1 MDYQKIASIA
11 APSLTPLAPAAV
23 LMQGLHD
30 GLVLSGMNT
39 SMAWIPAA
47 SSGLGMELTGFLAS
61 KMTVRALKMGDGVSF
76 FLAALGIV
84 GYVAFAV
91 IGIQRVPNADM
102 FQAFVGMSTIAY
114 FAYGVY
120 EWMTTKDEKKN
131 KAAADALKI
140 EDAARRS
147 EIEYNE
153 QMAALE
159 KGRAESAHRAKLDEI
174 RLAKLGAGTSAG
186 RQKSPVESTGRNY
199 NFTPEKLKAVRDFL
213 SANPGASE
221 SEVSAAV
228 GLKRSAT
235 YLYMAEA
242 TK

>member
-1 MDYQKIASIA
+1 MDYQKIASVA

-131 KAAADALKI
+131 KAAADMLKI

-147 EIEYNE
+147 EIEYNA

-159 KGRAESAHRAKLDEI
+159 KGRAESEHRAKLDEI
-174 RLAKLGAGTSAG
+174 RLAKLDAG
-186 RQKSPVESTGRNY
+186 RPNVVQSVRSTSVQGLNKDWLQKTRDYLAQKPDATTREISAMLGASSPSTGKTY
-199 NFTPEKLKAVRDFL
+199 KDAV
-213 SANPGASE
+213 
-221 SEVSAAV
+221 
-228 GLKRSAT
+228 K
-235 YLYMAEA
+235 
-242 TK
+242 

>member
-174 RLAKLGAGTSAG
+174 RLAKLDAS
-186 RQKSPVESTGRNY
+186 RNG
-199 NFTPEKLKAVRDFL
+199 NLPKVSETFRTDWRNLPDEEKARVKGQPTTWIMKTFSV
-213 SANPGASE
+213 SE
-221 SEVSAAV
+221 RTALNWS
-228 GLKRSAT
+228 KN
-235 YLYMAEA
+235 AEA
-242 TK
+242 AK